1 MAEGERTIAS
11 NRKARHEYHILERLE
26 TGIALTGTEVKSLRA
41 GKVALREA
49 YAQERGGELW
59 LVGATIEPYEQGNRA
74 NHEPTRDRKLLAH
87 KHEIE
92 ELASRVAEKGLT
104 LIPLRLYFKDGRVKA
119 EIALARGKEGIDKRR
134 ALADR
139 DVRREIDRE
148 LKTRFRGLKGP
159 KRPQMAPRVLRLKD
173 SRGRPGF
180 DAGESDGLGSKPRM
194 LVGLVNHPANTKC
207 EVRSGSRARCVI

>member
-119 EIALARGKEGIDKRR
+119 EIALARGKKAHDKR
-134 ALADR
+134 DTIKER
-139 DVRREIDRE
+139 DWKREQQR
-148 LKTRFRGLKGP
+148 L
-159 KRPQMAPRVLRLKD
+159 LRH
-173 SRGRPGF
+173 G
-180 DAGESDGLGSKPRM
+180 
-194 LVGLVNHPANTKC
+194 
-207 EVRSGSRARCVI
+207 

>member
-1 MAEGERTIAS
+1 M
-11 NRKARHEYHILERLE
+11 K
-26 TGIALTGTEVKSLRA
+26 RA
-41 GKVALREA
+41 GF
-49 YAQERGGELW
+49 G
-59 LVGATIEPYEQGNRA
+59 GATIEPYEQGNRA

-148 LKTRFRGLKGP
+148 LKTRFR
-159 KRPQMAPRVLRLKD
+159 
-173 SRGRPGF
+173 
-180 DAGESDGLGSKPRM
+180 
-194 LVGLVNHPANTKC
+194 T
-207 EVRSGSRARCVI
+207 

>member
-104 LIPLRLYFKDGRVKA
+104 LIPLRLYFKDGRV
-119 EIALARGKEGIDKRR
+119 
-134 ALADR
+134 
-139 DVRREIDRE
+139 
-148 LKTRFRGLKGP
+148 
-159 KRPQMAPRVLRLKD
+159 
-173 SRGRPGF
+173 
-180 DAGESDGLGSKPRM
+180 
-194 LVGLVNHPANTKC
+194 
-207 EVRSGSRARCVI
+207 